1 MNMLQTLYTIPVE
14 IAGWPVFGFGLL
26 LAVWAVASVG
36 LLTWLAWRQGFNADT
51 WGYVPILM
59 LIGAIIAWV
68 LPELCNERGLP
79 IRGYGVM
86 MLLAVASAAALAVW
100 RGKRVGI
107 EPELV
112 YSLVFWMLAPGII
125 GARAFYVIEYWPEY
139 VRTLTEPGGGL
150 GAFLG
155 RVINVAQGGLVVYG
169 ALLGGL
175 TGLLLFV
182 RKHRLPLL
190 AVCDLIA
197 PSMMLGLA
205 IGRIGCLL
213 NGCCFG
219 GECDRAWAVT
229 FPPNAPPYLA
239 QVERGRMF
247 GMTLGDDPRS
257 APRVL
262 GVNPGSPADRA
273 GLKAGDSLQ
282 QINGSKISTTVQAHW
297 ALADAFFAR
306 NPLLIRVE
314 GRPEIEVP
322 AVEPPPRS
330 LPVHP
335 TQLYSSINAL
345 LTCLL
350 LLAISPLRRRDGE
363 LLALLLSIYPITRF
377 ILEIIRTDES
387 AVFGTGLSIS
397 QNVSLLLLLCAVGLW
412 FYILRQ
418 PRGLAFPAVGRGAG
432 DEGRGKRN

>member
-1 MNMLQTLYTIPVE
+1 M
-14 IAGWPVFGFGLL
+14 

-36 LLTWLAWRQGFNADT
+36 LLVWLAWRQGFNADT

-59 LIGAIIAWV
+59 LIGAIVAWV
-68 LPELCNERGLP
+68 LPALCNERGLP

-86 MLLAVASAAALAVW
+86 MLLAVMSAAALAVW

-107 EPELV
+107 DHELIF
-112 YSLVFWMLAPGII
+112 SLVFWMLVPGII

-139 VRTLTEPGGGL
+139 AWAFTKPGGGL
-150 GAFLG
+150 VAFLG
-155 RVINVAQGGLVVYG
+155 GVVNVAQGGLVVYG

-190 AVCDLIA
+190 AVCDLIT
-197 PSMMLGLA
+197 PSIMLGLA
-205 IGRIGCLL
+205 VGRIGCLL

-239 QVERGRMF
+239 QVERGRMY
-247 GMTLGDDPRS
+247 GMTLSGDPRS

-262 GVNPGSPADRA
+262 GVDPGSPADRA
-273 GLKAGDSLQ
+273 GLKAGDRLEK
-282 QINGSKISTTVQAHW
+282 INDSKISTTKQAHW
-297 ALADAFFAR
+297 ALAEAFYGR
-306 NPLLIRVE
+306 KPLLIRVE
-314 GRPEIEVP
+314 GRPEIKVP

-335 TQLYSSINAL
+335 TQLYSSITAL
-345 LTCLL
+345 VLCLL
-350 LLAISPLRRRDGE
+350 LLAWSPHRRRDGE
-363 LLALLLSIYPITRF
+363 LLALLLSVYPIARF
-377 ILEIIRTDES
+377 VMEIIRTDES

-418 PRGLAFPAVGRGAG
+418 PRGLAFPAV
-432 DEGRGKRN
+432 

>member
-1 MNMLQTLYTIPVE
+1 MLQTLYIIPIE

-36 LLTWLAWRQGFNADT
+36 LLAWLAWRQGFNADT
-51 WGYVPILM
+51 WGYVPIL
-59 LIGAIIAWV
+59 LLFGAIVAWV
-68 LPELCNERGLP
+68 LPALCNEQGLP

-86 MLLAVASAAALAVW
+86 MFLAVASAAALAVW

-107 EPELV
+107 EPDLV

-139 VRTLTEPGGGL
+139 AQALTEPGGGL
-150 GAFLG
+150 VAFLG
-155 RVINVAQGGLVVYG
+155 GVINIAQGGLVVYG

-182 RKHRLPLL
+182 RNHRLPLL

-219 GECDRAWAVT
+219 GECDCAWAVT
-229 FPPNAPPYLA
+229 FPPNAPPYIA
-239 QVERGRMF
+239 QVERGRMY
-247 GMTLGDDPRS
+247 GMTLGDELGS
-257 APRVL
+257 EPRVL
-262 GVNPGSPADRA
+262 GVDPDSPADRA
-273 GLKAGDSLQ
+273 GLKTGDRLIK
-282 QINGSKISTTVQAHW
+282 INESKISTTGQAYW
-297 ALADAFFAR
+297 ALTDAFFGR
-306 NPLLIRVE
+306 KSLHIRVE
-314 GRPEIEVP
+314 GRPKIEVS
-322 AVEPPPRS
+322 AVKLPPRS

-350 LLAISPLRRRDGE
+350 LLVWSPLRRRDGE
-363 LLALLLSIYPITRF
+363 LLALLLSVYPISRF
-377 ILEIIRTDES
+377 IMEIIRTDES

-397 QNVSLLLLLCAVGLW
+397 QNVSLLLLLCAVALW

-418 PRGLAFPAVGRGAG
+418 PRGLAFSAVGREAG
-432 DEGRGKRN
+432 DEGKT

>member
-1 MNMLQTLYTIPVE
+1 MLQTLFNIPAE

-26 LAVWAVASVG
+26 FALWAVAGAG
-36 LLTWLAWRQGFNADT
+36 LLAWLAWRQGFNADT
-51 WGYVPILM
+51 WGYVPILL
-59 LIGAIIAWV
+59 LIGAIVAWV
-68 LPELCNERGLP
+68 LPALCNEQGLP

-86 MLLAVASAAALAVW
+86 MLLAVASATALAVW

-107 EPELV
+107 DPNV
-112 YSLVFWMLAPGII
+112 VFSLVFWMLVPGII

-139 VRTLTEPGGGL
+139 ARAFTEPGGGL
-150 GAFLG
+150 VAFLG
-155 RVINVAQGGLVVYG
+155 GVVNVAQGGLVVYG
-169 ALLGGL
+169 SFFGGL

-182 RKHRLPLL
+182 RKHQLPLL

-205 IGRIGCLL
+205 VGRIGCLL

-219 GECDRAWAVT
+219 GECDHAWAVT
-229 FPPNAPPYLA
+229 FPPNAPPYIA
-239 QVERGRMF
+239 QVERGRMYE
-247 GMTLGDDPRS
+247 MTLSEEPDS

-262 GVNPGSPADRA
+262 GVDPGSPADRA
-273 GLKAGDSLQ
+273 GLKAGDSLEK
-282 QINGSKISTTVQAHW
+282 INDSDISTPGQAHW
-297 ALADAFFAR
+297 ALADAFYGR
-306 NPLLIRVE
+306 KPLLIRVE
-314 GRPEIEVP
+314 DRQEIEVP

-350 LLAISPLRRRDGE
+350 LLAWSPLRRRDGE
-363 LLALLLSIYPITRF
+363 LLALLLSVYPVTRF
-377 ILEIIRTDES
+377 IMEIIRTDES

-412 FYILRQ
+412 FYVLRR
-418 PRGLAFPAVGRGAG
+418 PHGLAFSSI
-432 DEGRGKRN
+432 E